1 MIGLIVVGVFIGILL
16 FVICLIIAVYCCVSK
31 KRKILICEVARSE
44 PIEASHAH
52 DINLLNEIGRGR
64 FAVVHYAQMR
74 GSNVAVKVS
83 VCVCVV
89 CGGSDMA
96 ERVCVCVWGG

>member
-1 MIGLIVVGVFIGILL
+1 MIGLIVVGLFIGILV
-16 FVICLIIAVYCCVSK
+16 FVICLIIVVYCFVSK
-31 KRKILICEVARSE
+31 KRKISICEVARIANSE

-74 GSNVAVKVS
+74 GSDVAVKVS
-83 VCVCVV
+83 VCVWC
-89 CGGSDMA
+89 
-96 ERVCVCVWGG
+96 VCVCVLCVGGVTWP